1 MSQPLTNAQIF
12 KAIGLD
18 DSVNPTSKYTL
29 MICAHVLMDWKER
42 AAHLSADQIAT
53 ASSQSSRQ
61 VKRHLKALVEAGW
74 LTRHAEVRGPGLH
87 HKSHTTLNQDKVR
100 AILSGAHDVT
110 ELVKPDVTELVST
123 PPQAVTE
130 LVSPDVT
137 ELVSPD
143 VTELVK
149 PDVTELVD
157 TKSVTP
163 PVTELVS
170 SDVTELV
177 KPLPKV
183 SHISISLNNNN
194 QSIINREEPEDRMD
208 PTREDYLQ
216 EGWVWCER
224 CKAWTPKDEPHFY
237 PNTDIE
243 CSEAQPTPEQV
254 KAMEWDQAWG
264 KHSPEVEEPVER
276 RDGFIY
282 YLNEIPDELTYK
294 REVMR
299 VIDHYDRYDVR
310 LLLWNR
316 REGDALF
323 TRMMRELIAP
333 RSCIEWVT
341 IQAGGEISSATE
353 PPPPKPSKTYTVT
366 VDQQRKIKEI
376 DQAWMTGAT
385 NGGNDSW

>member
-1 MSQPLTNAQIF
+1 MKEADIR

-18 DSVNPTSKYTL
+18 TTLTTSQKYTL
-29 MICAHVLMDWKER
+29 IMLLTRLDWDTWTGNV
-42 AAHLSADQIAT
+42 SARDIAKV
-53 ASSQSSRQ
+53 SSQGERQ
-61 VKRHLKALVEAGW
+61 VKRHLSGLKSSGW
-74 LTRHAEVRGPGLH
+74 LERLSEKRADTPMINHKADTRLNVELA
-87 HKSHTTLNQDKVR
+87 KS
-100 AILSGAHDVT
+100 ILDISTQTSPPTPIKGEGGVTCDTSDDNDTSGNN
-110 ELVKPDVTELVST
+110 
-123 PPQAVTE
+123 
-130 LVSPDVT
+130 
-137 ELVSPD
+137 
-143 VTELVK
+143 
-149 PDVTELVD
+149 D
-157 TKSVTP
+157 TGDTNDTSDDNDTGGV
-163 PVTELVS
+163 
-170 SDVTELV
+170 SDVTQGGCQY
-177 KPLPKV
+177 
-183 SHISISLNNNN
+183 SHRGSGESDTGGVSISTHNNNSYQLFNNSYN
-194 QSIINREEPEDRMD
+194 QSKINLLKQEDRMD

-310 LLLWNR
+310 MMLWNR

-341 IQAGGEISSATE
+341 IQAGGEVSSATE
-353 PPPPKPSKTYTVT
+353 PPPPKPSQTYTVT

>member
-42 AAHLSADQIAT
+42 AAHLSADQIAA

-110 ELVKPDVTELVST
+110 ELVKPDVTELV
-123 PPQAVTE
+123 
-130 LVSPDVT
+130 
-137 ELVSPD
+137 
-143 VTELVK
+143 
-149 PDVTELVD
+149 D

-177 KPLPKV
+177 KSLPKV

-208 PTREDYLQ
+208 PARDDYLQ

-224 CKAWTPKDEPHFY
+224 CKAWTPKDEPHLY

-264 KHSPEVEEPVER
+264 KHSPEVKEPVER

-323 TRMMRELIAP
+323 TRMMGELIAP

-341 IQAGGEISSATE
+341 IQAGGKVSSATE
-353 PPPPKPSKTYTVT
+353 PPPPEPSKTFTVT
-366 VDQQRKIKEI
+366 VDQQRKIREI